1 MNNSYIIFTNAE
13 RRYVF
18 VMEKTKSVA
27 RTNDRN
33 NYYKIINK
41 TCYTANIVYLI
52 VRVIYLV
59 LFLVSQLY
67 ILAIVD
73 AATIVLYLLSFLLL
87 KKKKYYLYALCC
99 GNEFFAF
106 VSVTT
111 IMLGF
116 STGFH
121 LYLIGLCVVS
131 FFTSYFSKFRSTRGS
146 ILWAGLS
153 LTIYLVLYFVT
164 QFNAPYYAIDQW
176 LDITLFTMHA
186 IGVFAFVVCY
196 LLVFLK
202 YTFSLERKIMNE
214 SRTDELTQISNRY
227 GLYDYFEEEKD
238 KSTSMLALFDID
250 DFKVINDTYGHVTG
264 DYILKRVAE
273 ITTEVLNDSFVCR
286 YGGEEFVVVLKP
298 NPKQSFFERLES
310 LRTRIEK
317 EEFEF
322 EGTHIHITITIGG
335 ATYSHDLTLEKWVEF
350 ADVKMYAGK
359 NSGKNK
365 TVISNTSL

>member
-1 MNNSYIIFTNAE
+1 
-13 RRYVF
+13 
-18 VMEKTKSVA
+18 MEKAKSVA
-27 RTNDRN
+27 RTNDRT

-67 ILAIVD
+67 ILAYVD
-73 AATIVLYLLSFLLL
+73 AATIVLYLLCFLLL
-87 KKKKYYLYALCC
+87 KKKKYYLYALVC
-99 GNEFFAF
+99 GNEFFVF
-106 VSVTT
+106 VSITT

-131 FFTSYFSKFRSTRGS
+131 FFTSYFSKFRNTRGS

-153 LTIYLVLYFVT
+153 LILYLVLYFVT
-164 QFNAPYYAIDQW
+164 QFNTPYYAIDQW
-176 LDITLFTMHA
+176 LNITLFTMHA
-186 IGVFAFVVCY
+186 IGVFAFIVCY

-214 SRTDELTQISNRY
+214 SRTDELTQINNRY

-238 KSTSMLALFDID
+238 QSTSMLALFDID
-250 DFKVINDTYGHVTG
+250 DFKMINDTYGHVTG

-298 NPKQSFFERLES
+298 NEEHSFFERLEI
-310 LRTRIEK
+310 LRTRIAQ

-322 EGTHIHITITIGG
+322 KGNKIHITITIGG
-335 ATYSHDLTLEKWVEF
+335 ATYSHDLTLEKWVEI
-350 ADVKMYAGK
+350 ADVKMYSGK